1 MNAVT
6 HIQLLVVVV
15 LLAIVC
21 MSVYGVDVEARGQW
35 VSFSLTL
42 PHCLELGSLAE
53 PEAHF
58 LS

>member
-1 MNAVT
+1 
-6 HIQLLVVVV
+6 
-15 LLAIVC
+15 
-21 MSVYGVDVEARGQW
+21 MSVYGVDVEARGGQW

-42 PHCLELGSLAE
+42 PHCLELGSLTE